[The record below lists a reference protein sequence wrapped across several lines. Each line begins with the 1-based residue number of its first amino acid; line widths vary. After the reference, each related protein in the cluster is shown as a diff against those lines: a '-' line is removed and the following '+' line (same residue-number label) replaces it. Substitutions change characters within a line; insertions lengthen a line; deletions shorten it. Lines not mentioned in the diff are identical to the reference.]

1 MIIKDKI
8 VKNYTKY
15 SRRKVIYLMKV
26 LVINAGSSSLKYQL
40 IDMSNEE
47 VLAKGNCE
55 RIGVDGKIGHKTH
68 TGYEVEYNVSFPT
81 HKEAFME
88 LVKVLTEGEG
98 KVIESVKEIAA
109 VGHRTLHGSEKYKVS
124 TLITDEV
131 ISDIEAFSDLGPLH
145 NPPQALA
152 MRACREVFGDV
163 PMVAVFDTSFHQTM
177 PPKAYMFAIPYEY
190 YEKYSIRR
198 YGFHGT
204 SHRFVSG
211 RYTELTGK
219 APRLITCHLGNGS
232 SIAAI
237 NNGKV
242 MDTSMGLTPLD
253 GFIMG
258 TRCGAI
264 DSSVVTYIAKKDNL
278 TPDEMSDI
286 LNKKSG
292 FLGVSGVSSDCRDL
306 KKAAAEGN
314 ERAKLALDML
324 VYQIKK
330 VIGGYAAAM
339 GGVDAIVFTGG
350 IGEND
355 AEIRASILDDMDYMG
370 VKYDAEKNK
379 TRKETQ
385 ITAEGS
391 KVDVW
396 VIPTNEEILIARD
409 TVELAN
415 LK

>member
-1 MIIKDKI
+1 
-8 VKNYTKY
+8 
-15 SRRKVIYLMKV
+15 MKV
-26 LVINAGSSSLKYQL
+26 LVINAGSSSMKYQL
-40 IDMSNEE
+40 FDMSNEE

-55 RIGVDGKIGHKTH
+55 RIGIDGKIGHKTND
-68 TGYEVEYNVSFPT
+68 GRELEYNVSFPT

-88 LVKVLTEGEG
+88 IVKVLTSGEG
-98 KVIESVKEIAA
+98 KVIDDVKEIAA

-145 NPPQALA
+145 NPPQAVA
-152 MRACREVFGDV
+152 MRACREVFGSEI

-232 SIAAI
+232 SISAI
-237 NNGKV
+237 NNGEV
-242 MDTSMGLTPLD
+242 QDTSMGLTPLD

-258 TRCGAI
+258 TRCGGI
-264 DSSVVTYIAKKDNL
+264 DPSVVTYIANKEGK
-278 TPDEMSDI
+278 TPDEMSD
-286 LNKKSG
+286 LMNKKSG

-306 KKAAAEGN
+306 HAAAQSGN
-314 ERAKLALDML
+314 ERAKLTLDML
-324 VYQIKK
+324 VYQVKK
-330 VIGGYAAAM
+330 FIGGYAAAM

-355 AEIRASILDDMDYMG
+355 SDIRAAVLADMEYMG
-370 VKYDAEKNK
+370 VKIDTEKNN

-385 ITAEGS
+385 ISTPDS

-409 TVELAN
+409 TVALG

>member
-1 MIIKDKI
+1 
-8 VKNYTKY
+8 
-15 SRRKVIYLMKV
+15 MKV

-47 VLAKGNCE
+47 VIAKGNCE
-55 RIGVDGKIGHKTH
+55 RIGVDGKIGHKTAD
-68 TGYEVEYNVSFPT
+68 GRKVEYNVSFPT

-88 LVKVLTEGEG
+88 LVKVLTSGEG
-98 KVIESVKEIAA
+98 KVLDDIKEIVAI
-109 VGHRTLHGSEKYKVS
+109 GHRVLHSSEKYKVS
-124 TLITDEV
+124 TVITDEV

-145 NPPQALA
+145 NPPQAVA
-152 MRACREVFGDV
+152 MRACREVFGADV

-204 SHRFVSG
+204 SHRYISG

-232 SIAAI
+232 SISAI
-237 NNGKV
+237 VDGKV
-242 MDTSMGLTPLD
+242 QDTSMGLTPLD

-258 TRCGAI
+258 TRCGGI
-264 DSSVVTYIAKKDNL
+264 DPSVVTYIAKKENL
-278 TPDEMSDI
+278 TPDQMSD
-286 LNKKSG
+286 LMNKKSG
-292 FLGVSGVSSDCRDL
+292 FLGVSGISSDCRDIQ
-306 KKAAAEGN
+306 AAAEAGN
-314 ERAKLALDML
+314 ERAKLTLEML

-330 VIGGYAAAM
+330 IVGGYAAAM

-355 AEIRASILDDMDYMG
+355 PYIRAAVCADMEYMG
-370 VKYDAEKNK
+370 VKVDPEKNN
-379 TRKETQ
+379 TRSEAR
-385 ITAEGS
+385 ISADDS

-409 TVELAN
+409 TVALALN
-415 LK
+415 K